1 MSESLL
7 RGFFLC
13 DNSFQSRDVFQ
24 QALAGQDQKVI
35 AELRVL
41 KVDLEQ
47 LFVGDGQ
54 HVTVLD
60 AFDGRGSPVIGRQ
73 KTEFAHQLSRR
84 KFDADFLHKEF
95 SGDGQQHF
103 VGGIVLPEQD
113 VALAVF
119 ALGHEV

>member
-1 MSESLL
+1 MSCYQKYWTSAAKVKRCHPWPESAARL
-7 RGFFLC
+7 FLC
-13 DNSFQSRDVFQ
+13 DKSFQSRDVFQ
-24 QALAGQDQKVI
+24 QALAGQHQEVI

-73 KTEFAHQLSRR
+73 KTEFAHQAVPAEVRR
-84 KFDADFLHKEF
+84 RF
-95 SGDGQQHF
+95 
-103 VGGIVLPEQD
+103 P
-113 VALAVF
+113 
-119 ALGHEV
+119 